1 MAISAADLKKR
12 QVTETPAA
20 YGVVFAVIILISFV
34 LELFVFNYKWICSAF
49 DKPIQT
55 QAHVSTTTF
64 TDINETIKYIRV
76 EPGTGKIAHIT
87 VTAKD
92 EASAN
97 GVTAPEYIVL
107 GDIERSQYIRL
118 HFSGKIKELS
128 LRSDTALHNVVLN
141 VHVPLMFS
149 WVRFILIALILM
161 TLFVIRP
168 GSSLYKYKT
177 DLKKSAQRLIAAA
190 LILVQATALFGMI
203 HWNTAAINW
212 HKSYEH
218 HRQYYALVDS
228 IKHGHFYI
236 GEDNGALSKME
247 NPYDK
252 SERDRIGVDAKWDHA
267 FRDGRYYVYFG
278 VVPVLLL
285 YLPYNL
291 VTGKELPNYI
301 AEYILCLLTMIGI
314 MLLLWEIIKKWFRNT
329 PFVVYLILSV
339 VYGAVSV
346 FGYAVYKPDLYLVPG
361 TAALMLGI
369 FGLALWLS
377 AEKDERLVNW
387 RLAFGSACI
396 ALTAGCRPQLT
407 ITAFLGVM
415 LFWDREFNRKLLFHK
430 SSMKATVAVCLP
442 FVIVAAGLMWYNAAR
457 FGSPFDFGANY
468 NLTTNDMTHRGFV
481 WGRTGLGLF
490 SYLFQPIK
498 IDAVFPFLSDFSV
511 KTTYQGLTL
520 TEMMIG
526 GVFCLFP
533 ILVPGLYG
541 TCSRSLFSDKRA
553 YRMVCMAVLMTA
565 VVAVMDAQMAGL
577 LTRYFTDFVWLLMLA
592 SSITIFALLDR
603 FKENNKPLLWLI
615 IVLASVSVIM
625 VFLRV
630 FAHSED
636 SIADSNPMLYYNI
649 ERLVAFWM

>member
-12 QVTETPAA
+12 LTAGTPAS
-20 YGVVFAVIILISFV
+20 YGLVFAVILIISLV
-34 LELFVFNYKWICSAF
+34 LELFVFNYKWIGSAF

-55 QAHVSTTTF
+55 QANVSGTTF
-64 TDINETIKYIRV
+64 TDINKTIKYIRV
-76 EPGTGKIAHIT
+76 EPGNGKTAHIT

-97 GVTAPEYIVL
+97 GVTAPQYTVL

-118 HFSGKIKELS
+118 HFSGNIKELS
-128 LRSDTALHNVVLN
+128 LHSDVTLKNVVLN
-141 VHVPLMFS
+141 THVPLMFS
-149 WVRFILIALILM
+149 WMRFILLALVLM

-168 GSSLYKYKT
+168 GSALYKYKT
-177 DLKKSAQRLIAAA
+177 DLKQTGQQLIAAA
-190 LILVQATALFGMI
+190 LVIVQAIALFGMI
-203 HWNTAAINW
+203 HWNTTAIGW

-218 HRQYYALVDS
+218 HQQYYALVDS
-228 IKHGHFYI
+228 IRHGHFYI
-236 GEDNGALSKME
+236 GEDNGALSEME

-252 SERDRIGVDAKWDHA
+252 GERDRIGAAAKWDHA
-267 FRDGRYYVYFG
+267 FHDGRYYVYFG

-291 VTGKELPNYI
+291 VTGHDLPNYI

-314 MLLLWEIIKKWFRNT
+314 MLLLWEIIKKWFQDT

-346 FGYAVYKPDLYLVPG
+346 LGYAVYKPDLYLVPG
-361 TAALMLGI
+361 TAALMFGI
-369 FGLALWLS
+369 FGLAFWLS
-377 AEKDERLVNW
+377 AEKEEGLVNW
-387 RLAFGSACI
+387 RLALGSACI

-407 ITAFLGVM
+407 IATFFGVM
-415 LFWDREFNRKLLFHK
+415 LFWEAAFKKKLLFNK
-430 SSMKATVAVCLP
+430 GSVKATVAVCLP
-442 FVIVAAGLMWYNAAR
+442 FVIVAMGLMWYNAAR

-490 SYLFQPIK
+490 SYLFQPIR
-498 IDAVFPFLSDFSV
+498 IDAVFPFLTDFSV

-541 TCSRSLFSDKRA
+541 TFSRSLFSDKRA
-553 YRMVCMAVLMTA
+553 YRMVCMSVLMT
-565 VVAVMDAQMAGL
+565 VIITVLDTQMAGL
-577 LTRYFTDFVWLLMLA
+577 LTRYFTDFVWLLMLS
-592 SSITIFALLDR
+592 SSITVFALLDR
-603 FKENNKPLLWLI
+603 FRENKKPLLRLVV
-615 IVLASVSVIM
+615 VLASVSVIM
-625 VFLRV
+625 ALLRI

-636 SIADSNPMLYYNI
+636 SIVGSNPILYYNI